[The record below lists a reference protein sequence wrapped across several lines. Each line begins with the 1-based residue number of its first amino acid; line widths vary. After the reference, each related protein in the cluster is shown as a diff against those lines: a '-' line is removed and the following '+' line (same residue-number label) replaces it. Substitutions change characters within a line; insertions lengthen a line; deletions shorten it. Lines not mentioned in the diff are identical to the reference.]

1 MDTPFAFRYWQIKP
15 NEPWRDDSNIHP
27 PMPPEQWR
35 RDGFSQDWYIWRK
48 ESSGPLEED
57 QIVTPF
63 RSTSVVWC
71 QQSQKYWFVPRDCT
85 ETTQR
90 SAENDPE
97 VWDNWHPL
105 FFYDL
110 GSETQ
115 RPRPGLWKILPT
127 GLKRQHDGGCPRNF
141 DEFLPKHFFFF
152 GGDTQDTRCHFIGD
166 LSLMLALLAMCPRK
180 PDKIL
185 EQISQKFYANNSSR
199 FESSEDPIDRSGM
212 CFEPS
217 HDIHITDYPSETGTS
232 SGYAS
237 SDCHQR

>member
-1 MDTPFAFRYWQIKP
+1 
-15 NEPWRDDSNIHP
+15 
-27 PMPPEQWR
+27 MPPEQWR

-199 FESSEDPIDRSGM
+199 FESSEDPIDRSVKPGRALVM
-212 CFEPS
+212 QVAIVTNADDSRAEIQRRRNQLESWERGELGSMVSSHTPS
-217 HDIHITDYPSETGTS
+217 PAEKQAWGV
-232 SGYAS
+232 
-237 SDCHQR
+237 